1 MKAMPLYEFRCD
13 ACEKRFEE
21 LVASATMPPPACPDC
36 ASETVTR
43 LYSSFAT
50 EWKPSIVNWHR
61 VGSSWG
67 AKPPKKNF

>member
-1 MKAMPLYEFRCD
+1 MPIYEYRCE
-13 ACEKRFEE
+13 ACGERFEE
-21 LVASATMPPPACPDC
+21 YLNASTAPPPPCTACGSDKV
-36 ASETVTR
+36 ER
-43 LYSSFAT
+43 LWSSFGT